1 MEASEK
7 ITIVNFSKEEGM
19 NFLKGHHPGAEWRKT
34 DLQVHSPRDPGW
46 QGPGPIT
53 GTNQELE
60 KARDDWADQFVSEC
74 LRRGLGAIGITDH
87 HDIVMYQYVERAIA
101 RSPEAK
107 DRLWLFPGMEVTC
120 DDSVQCL
127 ILFDQGTPSD
137 VLRRLF
143 GIMPKIHEPSPEDA
157 HAPQAQPCGKDIK
170 DFLGAIFE
178 DASFKGR
185 CIVLPHASKGG
196 HKDILRKGFHSRFAD
211 LQVDGVY
218 NEKAYSDLD
227 ESTKRKIYGVL
238 KDWGD
243 RRHGI
248 ITTGDNR
255 HSNYEHLGLNSCWIR
270 IGEPTSEAIRQA
282 VLADEARITYT
293 PPSIPS
299 QRVLELRVSSTLTG
313 DNFALTFNDGF
324 NALIGGRGSGKTA
337 ILEYLRFGLGRSIVD
352 TTEDVISDRE
362 RDLIKSTL
370 LGGYVEVDL
379 ERDGVRETW
388 RRTLDKQAYITI
400 STQGTTPIELPIS
413 SAQERF
419 RSRAFSQKQLSTL
432 VRSPDT
438 ADEQIT
444 GIAAAEWVDLRRQAE
459 KEIEDAERNV
469 NFALQHLVQGWAVQ
483 ATFEHAV
490 ATTTDLKRRV
500 AVTRERLEREGL
512 SESQQAI
519 LDEAPIYARI
529 DNQFQ
534 LTKHAITDKLAAIT
548 EINEIDLNG
557 WEQTP
562 DFPEINQAKEV
573 LTAANKRISQIVS
586 DLREVLKTGSNDLSI
601 RYDAFR
607 TRYADFKIKYED
619 ANTAQSQLGSLLAD
633 YKRLTKELEQAER
646 NQQAA
651 DEARKKFIGAD
662 AKLADSRKHLNER
675 LTALRGILNEAA
687 DRVGVMSTGILRARI
702 EEESVP
708 ERYLKALVDLFERC
722 GIRDLEQ
729 RCKLK
734 VQETSGDGRI
744 EWEQLVHRFT
754 ELRRA
759 RVNVGNIGEIDP
771 NLINDLR
778 GVLNWELT
786 ENQAKQALMRLDDA
800 RLARLLSAWA
810 APFIRFEYKDR
821 GSYMAFERA
830 SPGQQASALLSLLL
844 NQAAGTLIIDQPE
857 DDLDNRIIMSIV
869 KLLQTTKQKRQLI
882 FTTHN
887 PNFVVNGDADKIVVL
902 APSVDPNTASSAEAA
917 QITIEIDGAIETHMV
932 RKAITDTMEG
942 GREAFELRGRKYA
955 FAPEDSFGG

>member
-1 MEASEK
+1 M
-7 ITIVNFSKEEGM
+7 
-19 NFLKGHHPGAEWRKT
+19 
-34 DLQVHSPRDPGW
+34 
-46 QGPGPIT
+46 
-53 GTNQELE
+53 
-60 KARDDWADQFVSEC
+60 
-74 LRRGLGAIGITDH
+74 
-87 HDIVMYQYVERAIA
+87 
-101 RSPEAK
+101 
-107 DRLWLFPGMEVTC
+107 
-120 DDSVQCL
+120 
-127 ILFDQGTPSD
+127 
-137 VLRRLF
+137 
-143 GIMPKIHEPSPEDA
+143 
-157 HAPQAQPCGKDIK
+157 
-170 DFLGAIFE
+170 
-178 DASFKGR
+178 
-185 CIVLPHASKGG
+185 
-196 HKDILRKGFHSRFAD
+196 
-211 LQVDGVY
+211 
-218 NEKAYSDLD
+218 
-227 ESTKRKIYGVL
+227 
-238 KDWGD
+238 
-243 RRHGI
+243 
-248 ITTGDNR
+248 
-255 HSNYEHLGLNSCWIR
+255 
-270 IGEPTSEAIRQA
+270 
-282 VLADEARITYT
+282 
-293 PPSIPS
+293 
-299 QRVLELRVSSTLTG
+299 
-313 DNFALTFNDGF
+313 
-324 NALIGGRGSGKTA
+324 
-337 ILEYLRFGLGRSIVD
+337 
-352 TTEDVISDRE
+352 
-362 RDLIKSTL
+362 
-370 LGGYVEVDL
+370 
-379 ERDGVRETW
+379 
-388 RRTLDKQAYITI
+388 
-400 STQGTTPIELPIS
+400 
-413 SAQERF
+413 
-419 RSRAFSQKQLSTL
+419 
-432 VRSPDT
+432 
-438 ADEQIT
+438 
-444 GIAAAEWVDLRRQAE
+444 
-459 KEIEDAERNV
+459 
-469 NFALQHLVQGWAVQ
+469 
-483 ATFEHAV
+483 
-490 ATTTDLKRRV
+490 
-500 AVTRERLEREGL
+500 
-512 SESQQAI
+512 
-519 LDEAPIYARI
+519 
-529 DNQFQ
+529 
-534 LTKHAITDKLAAIT
+534 
-548 EINEIDLNG
+548 
-557 WEQTP
+557 
-562 DFPEINQAKEV
+562 
-573 LTAANKRISQIVS
+573 S

-955 FAPEDSFGG
+955 FSPEDSFGG